1 MRFSSVV
8 SLVAGALPLAASA
21 TRGQLGYAIGAKNP
35 GTNMETTEGDLII
48 S

>member
-8 SLVAGALPLAASA
+8 SLVAAALPLAASA
-21 TRGQLGYAIGAKNP
+21 TRGQLGYAIGAKKS
-35 GTNMETTEGDLII
+35 GTNIETTEGDLIV